1 MTGNIIWFSPK
12 GYGFLRSSDES
23 IYFHYTEF
31 DGYIEL
37 KVGKELEF
45 DIINGEKGKK
55 AIHIKEKLL
64 SH

>member
-1 MTGNIIWFSPK
+1 MTGNIIWFSSK

-31 DGYIEL
+31 EGRIEL
-37 KVGKELEF
+37 ERGKELEF
-45 DIINGEKGKK
+45 DIIDGEKGKK